1 MELRLNKD
9 VLQRLLTKTC
19 WLLLRKLHKR
29 TGKDTLY
36 PAITSTGVACRL
48 IPVKCIEM

>member
-9 VLQRLLTKTC
+9 VLQRLLMKTC

-29 TGKDTLY
+29 TGKTLC
-36 PAITSTGVACRL
+36 TQQS
-48 IPVKCIEM
+48 PVLVLLVV